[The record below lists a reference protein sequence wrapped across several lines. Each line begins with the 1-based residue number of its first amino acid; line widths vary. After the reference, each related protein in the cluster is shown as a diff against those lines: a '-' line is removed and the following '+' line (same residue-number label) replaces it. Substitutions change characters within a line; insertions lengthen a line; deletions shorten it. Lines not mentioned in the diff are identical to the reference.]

1 MAKQQ
6 RSKLTT
12 GPIPQRMTFAGGS
25 SGALDPTTQ
34 PLPPTSLESWFGDA
48 EAVAKFSQPVRPRV

>member
-6 RSKLTT
+6 RSKLAS
-12 GPIPQRMTFAGGS
+12 GPLPQRMTFAGGS
-25 SGALDPTTQ
+25 SGVLDQSTV
-34 PLPPTSLESWFGDA
+34 PLPPTSLESWFADA

>member
-1 MAKQQ
+1 MTRKQ

-12 GPIPQRMTFAGGS
+12 GPLPQRMTFAGGS

-34 PLPPTSLESWFGDA
+34 PLPPTSLESWFADA
-48 EAVAKFSQPVRPRV
+48 EAVARFSQPVRPRV